1 QAQTGRWQWPTPPP
15 HQVVHAFDAPDH
27 PYGPGHRGIDIAA
40 TAGEQVR
47 AVEGGTVRFAGVVT
61 GRGVVSVLHPDGLIS
76 TYEPVTAEVS
86 DGQAVEEGESLGV
99 LETADAAD
107 SHCTGQDCLH
117 LGARQAGAYLDP
129 LPLLGVRGP
138 SVLLPWSGPGGEGLG
153 GGAST
158 TQRAGPWWP
167 GAGGVAP
174 RPGGARA
181 ARQDRATPRH
191 GGGGAVA
198 ERVGTDVR
206 GDPGSGG
213 VTIQQRAHGAVA
225 EPAPTDAEEQRLSG
239 SAVPLLGEHRE
250 SLPLPACDR
259 VQGRRTDR
267 DDPLLGALA
276 GDPDRALPAVDPRSV
291 QRHQL

>member
-1 QAQTGRWQWPTPPP
+1 MIRSAPAPALAHRAPLPPRTGPRSPIAAAPRAVARALPGMLGTLCLLLMVAVAPAAQAQTGRWQWPTPPP

-47 AVEGGTVRFAGVVT
+47 AVEGGTVRFAGVVA

-86 DGQAVEEGESLGV
+86 DGQPVEEGESLGV

-129 LPLLGVRGP
+129 LPLLGARGP
-138 SVLLPWSGPGGEGLG
+138 SVLLPWSGPGGQGLG

-158 TQRAGPWWP
+158 TQRAGPGLP
-167 GAGGVAP
+167 AAGGVAP
-174 RPGGARA
+174 RPGGPPVAL
-181 ARQDRATPRH
+181 QD
-191 GGGGAVA
+191 
-198 ERVGTDVR
+198 
-206 GDPGSGG
+206 
-213 VTIQQRAHGAVA
+213 
-225 EPAPTDAEEQRLSG
+225 
-239 SAVPLLGEHRE
+239 
-250 SLPLPACDR
+250 
-259 VQGRRTDR
+259 
-267 DDPLLGALA
+267 
-276 GDPDRALPAVDPRSV
+276 
-291 QRHQL
+291 